1 MRSDVLNV
9 SSNKYGQSPEAWKYS
24 AKTAGFTAE
33 AGFAYLVTDLD
44 GCAVVLPAPVV
55 GDKIKIVFGAVTSNN
70 HTITCDATTT
80 LFSGYALMLE
90 NASTL
95 TPAQNIVF
103 APDETDDDVFSMNG
117 TTTGIV
123 GSRVRVT
130 NIAADIWSVEGTILH
145 TGNTATPFSNS

>member
-1 MRSDVLNV
+1 MRSDVLNS
-9 SSNKYGQSPEAWKYS
+9 SSNNYGQSPETWKFS
-24 AKTAGFTAE
+24 AKTAGFTAA

-44 GCAVVLPAPVV
+44 GCAVVLPAPSI
-55 GDKIKIVFGAVTSNN
+55 GDKIKIVFGAVTSNT

-103 APDETDDDVFSMNG
+103 AADETNDDVFTMNG
-117 TTTGIV
+117 TTTGI
-123 GSRVRVT
+123 S
-130 NIAADIWSVEGTILH
+130 ASVELLAISNKMWQIQALVYASGS
-145 TGNTATPFSNS
+145 TATPFS